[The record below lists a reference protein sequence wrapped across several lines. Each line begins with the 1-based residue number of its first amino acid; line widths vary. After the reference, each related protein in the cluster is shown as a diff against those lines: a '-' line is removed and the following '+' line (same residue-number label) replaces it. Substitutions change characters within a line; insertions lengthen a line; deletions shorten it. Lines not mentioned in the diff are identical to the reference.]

1 MTKEIFQMLLTE
13 SESSVLDFKRTEY
26 DFSSS
31 APEHKKAEF
40 IKDIISF
47 SNTIRKDS
55 AYIIVGV
62 EENDTKPTLIGIK
75 QITNDSILQQKVKG
89 SVFPV
94 PVFRYYP
101 FVYENLIFGIIEF
114 PISKYD
120 KPITPTIKLKGL
132 NPGTVYFRRNS
143 SNDEASASE
152 VIEINNWLSSLSPN
166 YFSFEELIHKY
177 LVSILEDDNNLT
189 SIIVDLLAISKK
201 YDIIALKSFCEREIK
216 GLIKNENYSDDD
228 LYPILQYRIKTV
240 TISPYEI
247 NLSAISLYTSTQLL
261 QILRND
267 HGAWHQPFL
276 LQYSILKIENYIK
289 DFPKQENTLFQIKD
303 KINGEDLYVYMDK
316 QILLSYYNS
325 IREELKNLLINLL

>member
-62 EENDTKPTLIGIK
+62 EENDIKPTLIGIE
-75 QITNDSILQQKVKG
+75 QITDDSILQQKVKG

-101 FVYENLIFGIIEF
+101 FLYENLIFGIIEF
-114 PISKYD
+114 PVSKYD

-132 NPGTVYFRRNS
+132 KPGTVYFRRNS
-143 SNDEASASE
+143 SNDEANASE
-152 VIEINNWLSSLSPN
+152 VIDINNWLSSLSPN

-177 LVSILEDDNNLT
+177 LVSILDDNESLT
-189 SIIVDLLAISKK
+189 RIIVDLLAISKK
-201 YDIIALKSFCEREIK
+201 YDIIALKNFCEREIK

-228 LYPILQYRIKTV
+228 LYPTLQYRIKTV

-247 NLSAISLYTSTQLL
+247 NLSAVSMYTSTQIL
-261 QILRND
+261 QILRNE

-276 LQYSILKIENYIK
+276 LQYSILKIENYTK

-303 KINGEDLYVYMDK
+303 KIDGEDLYVYMDK
-316 QILLSYYNS
+316 QILLSYYHS
-325 IREELKNLLINLL
+325 VQEELKNLLINLL